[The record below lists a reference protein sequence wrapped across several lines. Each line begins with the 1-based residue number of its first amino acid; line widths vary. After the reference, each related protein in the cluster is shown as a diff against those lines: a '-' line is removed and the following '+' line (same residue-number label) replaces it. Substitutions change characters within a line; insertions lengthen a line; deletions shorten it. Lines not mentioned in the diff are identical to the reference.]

1 MSRNSLLRSAP
12 DLGPVDAVASAR
24 NLPVLALR
32 GRGIKQA
39 RIPNERYGDYSAVAQ
54 ENAECVVREMR
65 RPALAH
71 LLLLPKN
78 SFHPSRNCVLCGLL
92 VIASRALPE
101 SVMVVACC

>member
-54 ENAECVVREMR
+54 GNPECVVREMHVQHSLICR
-65 RPALAH
+65 YCRKIHSTPLEIALCADY
-71 LLLLPKN
+71 
-78 SFHPSRNCVLCGLL
+78 S
-92 VIASRALPE
+92 
-101 SVMVVACC
+101 